1 MKILGYKADACRIFV
16 CMENGMNGPAS
27 FVGII
32 GSVVSFDLSGW
43 ARLRKR
49 WTRWQ
54 CEIAS
59 LRIRAKTAS
68 GHQFVPTLSASDY
81 AS

>member
-16 CMENGMNGPAS
+16 CMENGMNGAAS
-27 FVGII
+27 FAGII

-49 WTRWQ
+49 WTR
-54 CEIAS
+54 
-59 LRIRAKTAS
+59 
-68 GHQFVPTLSASDY
+68 
-81 AS
+81 

>member
-1 MKILGYKADACRIFV
+1 
-16 CMENGMNGPAS
+16 MENGMNGAAS

-68 GHQFVPTLSASDY
+68 GRQFVPTLSAFRLCVLGEAEYLGQRQSDRCD
-81 AS
+81 